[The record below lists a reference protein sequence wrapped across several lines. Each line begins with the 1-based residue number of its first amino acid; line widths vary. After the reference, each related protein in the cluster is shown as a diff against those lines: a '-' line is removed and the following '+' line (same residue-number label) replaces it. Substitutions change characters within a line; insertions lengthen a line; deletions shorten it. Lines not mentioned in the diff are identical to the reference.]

1 MGIALNREQEIML
14 ICGGAKESGLKI
26 WDKVRMIEGLPLG
39 NLSITQFFCRN
50 SEFEFKA
57 EVLIEVA
64 RQKDPPPVP
73 VGVAKVLAVT
83 DEFKDLLSVPLAEVR
98 PRALCMS
105 GKSDSCTD
113 RTISCAL
120 RSW

>member
-73 VGVAKVLAVT
+73 VGVAKVLAT
-83 DEFKDLLSVPLAEVR
+83 TPALIDERNAQAATAGTTGTAVSTPW
-98 PRALCMS
+98 
-105 GKSDSCTD
+105 GG
-113 RTISCAL
+113 
-120 RSW
+120 